1 MIDLMIDIIST
12 VLLLMGTA
20 FIVISAVGVVRMP
33 DLYLRM
39 SASTKSST
47 LGVGLVMLSAAVY
60 FYQEVGEAS
69 RAIAILL
76 FLLLTAPVSAHLV
89 GRAAYH
95 TGVPLWSKTRYD
107 DLKNK
112 FDPHTFSLAGFDDQP
127 SGTESVPVTES
138 SPK

>member
-1 MIDLMIDIIST
+1 MIDFIAI

-20 FIVISAVGVVRMP
+20 FIVISAIGVVKMP

-47 LGVGLVMLSAAVY
+47 LGVGLVLLSSAVY
-60 FYQEVGEAS
+60 FHQEIGEAS
-69 RAIAILL
+69 RAVAIVF
-76 FLLLTAPVSAHLV
+76 FLLLTAPVSAHMI

-95 TGVPLWSKTRYD
+95 TGVPLWDKTRYD

-112 FDPHTFSLAGFDDQP
+112 FDAQSQTIAGLQNQP
-127 SGTESVPVTES
+127 SGAEAAPAAESQPQ
-138 SPK
+138 